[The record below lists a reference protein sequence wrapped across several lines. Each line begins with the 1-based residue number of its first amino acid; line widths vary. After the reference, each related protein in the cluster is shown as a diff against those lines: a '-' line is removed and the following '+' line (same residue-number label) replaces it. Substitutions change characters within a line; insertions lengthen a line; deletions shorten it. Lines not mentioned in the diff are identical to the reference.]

1 MLYVGVLQQPPL
13 LVGQAKTAAVLAGR
27 PHLGEDSR
35 EHWIAL
41 KAHSGLELTH
51 IVLVLEHGLR
61 DSVLLRL
68 AFWLGEKGAH
78 SWNRRELQRI
88 A

>member
-1 MLYVGVLQQPPL
+1 MLNVGTLQQAPL
-13 LVGQAKTAAVLAGR
+13 FVGQAQIAAVLAGR

-68 AFWLGEKGAH
+68 AFWLSEKGAH